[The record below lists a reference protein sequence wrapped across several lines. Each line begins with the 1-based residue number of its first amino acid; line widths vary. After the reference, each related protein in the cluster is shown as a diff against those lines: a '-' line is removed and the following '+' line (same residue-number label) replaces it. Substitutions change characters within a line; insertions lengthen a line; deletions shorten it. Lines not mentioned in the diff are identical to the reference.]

1 MMTPAHSAALCKACQ
16 AALSSESSSISSSS
30 GTSSGSSS
38 KTSSHTLKSY
48 FTTSLRGTQILPE
61 NHSCHS
67 SKSMAPAPVLLFFSA
82 LQRMRIGYLF
92 VSRVIIFST
101 IPTEIPIFQ
110 DIHIDLPTAPELPAV
125 LPFLCS
131 DKSESDPE
139 FELANKLPE
148 RHVSLK
154 LYDDVVS
161 RWRDKVRF
169 HPSSPLGSSS
179 PDTTIPSVDI
189 LVTPISPASSTEI
202 ATVSPACDTL
212 TPVIT
217 ASPAV
222 RSRILMR
229 FLALG
234 WHLEEI
240 HVTWAHLEK
249 KQTRLRLYTKN
260 HEELFIQSLETASQP

>member
-1 MMTPAHSAALCKACQ
+1 MYIM
-16 AALSSESSSISSSS
+16 ISRPQ
-30 GTSSGSSS
+30 
-38 KTSSHTLKSY
+38 TLIPTRPVWGCDRLVS
-48 FTTSLRGTQILPE
+48 RA
-61 NHSCHS
+61 
-67 SKSMAPAPVLLFFSA
+67 KSMAPAPVLLFFSA

-125 LPFLCS
+125 
-131 DKSESDPE
+131 
-139 FELANKLPE
+139 
-148 RHVSLK
+148 
-154 LYDDVVS
+154 
-161 RWRDKVRF
+161 RDKVRF
-169 HPSSPLGSSS
+169 HPSSPSGSSS
-179 PDTTIPSVDI
+179 PDTTIPSVEI
-189 LVTPISPASSTEI
+189 PVTPISPASSTEI
-202 ATVSPACDTL
+202 ATASPACNTL

-222 RSRILMR
+222 RSHILMR

-260 HEELFIQSLETASQP
+260 HEELFI